1 MNIRFS
7 DRSVRCRVSRAEL
20 DRLLS
25 GRAVILEVPLP
36 RAHVFRGNIW
46 PGAIGGWQLES
57 DPTGIWITIPKSEL
71 QQLADSLPSREGIE
85 HAFDVEEGTVTVSF
99 EVDVRDRSA
108 KTAAGDA
115 AQNAHAPESDVIA
128 ADVDSVANVE
138 SGSPQ
143 PTPNDETLTSRTTV

>member
-7 DRSVRCRVSRAEL
+7 DRTVRCRVSRAEL

-46 PGAIGGWQLES
+46 PGAMGGWQLES

-71 QQLADSLPSREGIE
+71 LELAEALPSKEGIE
-85 HAFDVEEGTVTVSF
+85 HAFEVEEGNVTVSF
-99 EVDVRDRSA
+99 EVDVRDRGEPKKRPTSDPAPGQAETEDSSA
-108 KTAAGDA
+108 QIETVAGAASNEFHDGLGA
-115 AQNAHAPESDVIA
+115 R
-128 ADVDSVANVE
+128 
-138 SGSPQ
+138 SG
-143 PTPNDETLTSRTTV
+143 E